1 MVRFFVL
8 GALHTRALTNVQ
20 QVYCNTPYMG
30 KGNFMT
36 AVAFA
41 EAMDVDY
48 TTVMRWLRN
57 QLVPGAKQIEPIPG
71 MTIWQ
76 IPEDALKLE
85 RPKSGPKRGA
95 KKAVTTG
102 GAAEAATA
110 TSSEPLQVTTPAKA
124 ARQPKVKATKKASKK
139 GK

>member
-1 MVRFFVL
+1 
-8 GALHTRALTNVQ
+8 
-20 QVYCNTPYMG
+20 
-30 KGNFMT
+30 MT

-76 IPEDALKLE
+76 IPENALQME

-95 KKAVTTG
+95 KKAATT
-102 GAAEAATA
+102 EAKKTRAGKK
-110 TSSEPLQVTTPAKA
+110 AKA
-124 ARQPKVKATKKASKK
+124 V
-139 GK
+139 

>member
-1 MVRFFVL
+1 
-8 GALHTRALTNVQ
+8 
-20 QVYCNTPYMG
+20 
-30 KGNFMT
+30 MT

-76 IPEDALKLE
+76 IPEDALQLE

-95 KKAVTTG
+95 KKGEPAT
-102 GAAEAATA
+102 GAAEATAMAVTDAAEADATEA
-110 TSSEPLQVTTPAKA
+110 KPKRRRKAKA
-124 ARQPKVKATKKASKK
+124 AKPTRAGKKAK
-139 GK
+139 GV